1 MQSFKS
7 FLYFVSGFILCFIA
21 VGIIPLKPLPPID
34 IIKITEDSAAT
45 MSYLATVAI
54 AALTFLIAGEA
65 KASRLTQ
72 NYQVEAVRKEGIRPF
87 IEIFIEQSKSNFQV
101 FNIRVENVGKGVAQ
115 NISFVLTEKEEDLS
129 ESQEYLL
136 KKLKKLNFFKN
147 GIKILGS
154 GKARSSFLF
163 TTHELYKEFDEK
175 AFEACLSFK
184 VISHDREDFE
194 YTTTSIIDLSE
205 FEGISQVGEDPIQG
219 LYKEL
224 KNISAQIGKVVDGKK
239 LSVKVFQQTK
249 EERKIKREA
258 DRQIYQ
264 HLNLSTNRVSKYIKS
279 KLSR

>member
-1 MQSFKS
+1 MQSFKY
-7 FLYFVSGFILCFIA
+7 FLCSVFGFILCLIT
-21 VGIIPLKPLPPID
+21 VGIIPLTPLPPVD

-45 MSYLATVAI
+45 MASLATVAI
-54 AALTFLIAGEA
+54 AFLTVVIAGEA
-65 KASRLTQ
+65 RASRFTKDNQ
-72 NYQVEAVRKEGIRPF
+72 MEALRKEGISPF

-101 FNIRVENVGKGVAQ
+101 FNVRVENVGKGIAQ

-129 ESQEYLL
+129 KNQKYLL
-136 KKLKKLNFFKN
+136 KELEKLNFFKH

-163 TTHELYKEFDEK
+163 TTYGLYKECGEK

-184 VISHDREDFE
+184 VVSHDHEGFE
-194 YTTTSIIDLSE
+194 YTTTSVIDLSE
-205 FEGISQVGEDPIQG
+205 FKGITQVGEDAIQG
-219 LYKEL
+219 SYKVL
-224 KNISAQIGKVVDGKK
+224 KNISAQIGKIADGKQ
-239 LSVKVFQQTK
+239 LNVKVFQQTK
-249 EERKIKREA
+249 EERKIQREV